1 MAVDQNEVNALLE
14 EMQDEIKLAK
24 KLGINPKEF
33 YKTDKEKAADKI
45 YQQIQDEIAL
55 DIKHK
60 IPNPPIGRIHF
71 SPKQHS
77 QQSAI
82 EPGII
87 RPLQVRT
94 PKKKQATTPDYAK
107 QYKIYRDVQGIVS
120 KGGNSEIYKKYA
132 PQFQNLSNANAQR
145 QEKNQSTLEVLIDK
159 IKNFF
164 GFETKKEIEK
174 PKVQSKSGLSEVKM
188 SGTSTRGATPIG
200 VVTGNIKK
208 QR

>member
-1 MAVDQNEVNALLE
+1 M
-14 EMQDEIKLAK
+14 
-24 KLGINPKEF
+24 
-33 YKTDKEKAADKI
+33 
-45 YQQIQDEIAL
+45 
-55 DIKHK
+55 DIKHE

-120 KGGNSEIYKKYA
+120 KGGNSEIYLNALKELKPEEYQKK
-132 PQFQNLSNANAQR
+132 FQNLSNIHAQS
-145 QEKNQSTLEVLIDK
+145 QEKNQSTLGTLLDK

-164 GFETKKEIEK
+164 GLGAKKRICNTTL
-174 PKVQSKSGLSEVKM
+174 PFQFI
-188 SGTSTRGATPIG
+188 R
-200 VVTGNIKK
+200 
-208 QR
+208 R